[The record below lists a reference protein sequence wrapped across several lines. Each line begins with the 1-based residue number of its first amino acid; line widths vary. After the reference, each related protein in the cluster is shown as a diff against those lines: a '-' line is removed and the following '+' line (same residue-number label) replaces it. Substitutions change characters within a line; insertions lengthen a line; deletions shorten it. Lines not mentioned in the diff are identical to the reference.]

1 MTKSGIRLA
10 MTDAPIYISRKKEM
24 GKVWFEFGV
33 TEVAIYFATL
43 GGEIIFHLHLVEK
56 VKNYNLQFSQGYS
69 KVSLLSFCSSL
80 FAPSFST
87 VTEILEANSGILS
100 SQQ

>member
-56 VKNYNLQFSQGYS
+56 
-69 KVSLLSFCSSL
+69 
-80 FAPSFST
+80 
-87 VTEILEANSGILS
+87 
-100 SQQ
+100 

>member
-43 GGEIIFHLHLVEK
+43 TWRIIFHLILVEK
-56 VKNYNLQFSQGYS
+56 VKNYNLQFSRFIARLVY
-69 KVSLLSFCSSL
+69 FL
-80 FAPSFST
+80 FALHSLHPH
-87 VTEILEANSGILS
+87 
-100 SQQ
+100 SQP